1 MRCLTSHGLRT
12 VDKNILPA
20 PAEETSPPQVEV
32 VNVTPL
38 IGGQLQGQTGLEA
51 LVGNRKVAQHTLVLF
66 LRIIMGSLST
76 YKQGFKIITIKTT
89 YKLQVYTER

>member
-1 MRCLTSHGLRT
+1 MRCLTSHGLRA

-38 IGGQLQGQTGLEA
+38 IGGQLQGQTSSEA
-51 LVGNRKVAQHTLVLF
+51 LVGKKTKKTPKGCATHLGAVSHDNNGLF
-66 LRIIMGSLST
+66 VNL
-76 YKQGFKIITIKTT
+76 
-89 YKLQVYTER
+89 

>member
-1 MRCLTSHGLRT
+1 MRCLTSHGQRA

-20 PAEETSPPQVEV
+20 TAEETSPPQVEV

-38 IGGQLQGQTGLEA
+38 ICGQLQGQTSSEA
-51 LVGNRKVAQHTLVLF
+51 LVGKKKVAQHTLVLF
-66 LRIIMGSLST
+66 LMIIMGPLST
-76 YKQGFKIITIKTT
+76 YKQRFKIIAIKTT

>member
-1 MRCLTSHGLRT
+1 MRCLTSHGLRA

-38 IGGQLQGQTGLEA
+38 IGGQLQGQTSLEA
-51 LVGNRKVAQHTLVLF
+51 LAGKKPTSVLF
-66 LRIIMGSLST
+66 LTIIMGSLSS
-76 YKQGFKIITIKTT
+76 YKQGFKIIAIKTT
-89 YKLQVYTER
+89 YKLQVYAER

>member
-1 MRCLTSHGLRT
+1 MRCLTSHGLRA

-38 IGGQLQGQTGLEA
+38 IGGQLQGQTSLEA
-51 LVGNRKVAQHTLVLF
+51 LVGRKKKVVQHTLVLF
-66 LRIIMGSLST
+66 LTIIMGSLST
-76 YKQGFKIITIKTT
+76 YKQGFKIIAIKTT
-89 YKLQVYTER
+89 YKLQVYTE

>member
-1 MRCLTSHGLRT
+1 MRCLTSHGLRA

-38 IGGQLQGQTGLEA
+38 IGGQLRGQTSLEA
-51 LVGNRKVAQHTLVLF
+51 LVGKVAQHTLVLF
-66 LRIIMGSLST
+66 LTIIMGSLST
-76 YKQGFKIITIKTT
+76 YKQGFKIIAIKATD
-89 YKLQVYTER
+89 KLQVYTER